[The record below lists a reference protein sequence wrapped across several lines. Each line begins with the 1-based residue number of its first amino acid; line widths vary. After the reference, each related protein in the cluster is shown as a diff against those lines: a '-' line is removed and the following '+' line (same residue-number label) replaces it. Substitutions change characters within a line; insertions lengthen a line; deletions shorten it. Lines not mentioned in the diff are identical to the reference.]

1 MNALDIFAIL
11 VIVLF
16 LGLGIYHGLIKSI
29 SSLASII
36 LGLFLANKLSPA
48 LAEILSYIHIPN
60 SRGLVGFLIVFF
72 FFFLVI
78 KVLFHF
84 IEKLSNRSGLSV
96 VDRVLGGVL
105 GLAKGVII
113 TVLVFTFLQLV
124 LPQRST
130 ILKESHFLPYSN
142 KVFAIAKGIVP
153 HDMYT
158 YIHQGKK

>member
-1 MNALDIFAIL
+1 VNALDIFAIL
-11 VIVLF
+11 VTVLF
-16 LGLGIYHGLIKSI
+16 LGLGIYHGLIKSV

-78 KVLFHF
+78 KVFFHF
-84 IEKLSNRSGLSV
+84 IQKLSNRSGLSV
-96 VDRVLGGVL
+96 ADRVLGGVL

-113 TVLVFTFLQLV
+113 TVFVFIFLQLV

-130 ILKESHFLPYSN
+130 ILKESHLLPYSN
-142 KVFAIAKGIVP
+142 KVFTLAEGIVP
-153 HDMYT
+153 HDIYT
-158 YIHQGKK
+158 YIHRGKK